1 MQDCCIS
8 FKKKTAINA
17 GPVKKLTKNQIKDM
31 DKNQIIIYSYIK
43 RKIPTVINSKNYLK
57 FLHLCRK
64 SVLSAF

>member
-43 RKIPTVINSKNYLK
+43 RKIPTAINSKNY
-57 FLHLCRK
+57 
-64 SVLSAF
+64 